1 MYKAIKLREKNIKAA
16 GERVSVM
23 FQRYEGTT
31 WEERFL
37 PRLTSKQ
44 VKALPKEKALVILP
58 VGAVEQ
64 HGPHLPV
71 YTDTL
76 IGEATLTQTLERVR
90 PDKEIWLLPPVS
102 YGKSNAHIG
111 LPGTISLS
119 AGTLHAIML
128 DIAESLKASG
138 FRKLLLFNTHGGN
151 VDLLNTVSRE
161 IRIRTGMMVFYLSPS
176 SLNVAEDLLSPEEL
190 EYGIH
195 GGDYETSLVM
205 SIKPDWVQKEFL
217 VKELPDMY
225 SYRFLTLE
233 GKIRFAWKMADI
245 SATGIAGDAT
255 MATPEKGRIIQDR
268 ITAILSEALEELCD
282 FEITD
287 VRGTETAQQPAG
299 SRP

>member
-1 MYKAIKLREKNIKAA
+1 
-16 GERVSVM
+16 M
-23 FQRYEGTT
+23 FQRYEGTA

-44 VKALPKEKALVILP
+44 IKEMPKDKALVILP

-76 IGEATLTQTLERVR
+76 IGEATLTQTLEHVS
-90 PDKEIWLLPPVS
+90 PNKEIWLLPPVS
-102 YGKSNAHIG
+102 YGKSNEHIG

-119 AGTLHAIML
+119 ANTLLAIML
-128 DIAESLKASG
+128 DIAESLQASG

-151 VDLLNTVSRE
+151 MDLLNTASRE
-161 IRIRTGMMVFYLSPS
+161 IRIRTGMMVFYLSPG
-176 SLNVAEDLLSPEEL
+176 SLKVAEDLISPEEL

-195 GGDYETSLVM
+195 GGDYETSVVM
-205 SIKPDWVQKEFL
+205 SIKPDWVQNEFL
-217 VKELPDMY
+217 AKELPDM
-225 SYRFLTLE
+225 SPYRFLTLE
-233 GKIRFAWKMADI
+233 GKIRFGWKMADI

-255 MATPEKGRIIQDR
+255 LATPGKGRTIQDR
-268 ITAILSEALEELCD
+268 IAAILSEALEELCD

-287 VRGTETAQQPAG
+287 LLKDKSVEHAAG
-299 SRP
+299 ELV